1 MSSIRTKMMEGF
13 VAADAESEINKR
25 QGTINRFTLLL
36 TQFDHKSC
44 KKYQKITGQVVM
56 IAKAEFRI

>member
-1 MSSIRTKMMEGF
+1 MMEGF

-25 QGTINRFTLLL
+25 QGNINRFTLLL